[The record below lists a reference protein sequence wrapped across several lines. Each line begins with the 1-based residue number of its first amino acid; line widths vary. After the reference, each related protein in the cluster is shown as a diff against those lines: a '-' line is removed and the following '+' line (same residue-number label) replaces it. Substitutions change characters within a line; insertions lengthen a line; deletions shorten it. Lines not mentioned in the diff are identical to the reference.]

1 MKRSAYQLN
10 ASQPPHSAPCK
21 RARCNHVGYS
31 RESKTMNLFSS
42 DLYRNFGLGFLAG
55 SVIVAAANGT
65 EIVSAIVAI
74 IR

>member
-1 MKRSAYQLN
+1 
-10 ASQPPHSAPCK
+10 
-21 RARCNHVGYS
+21 
-31 RESKTMNLFSS
+31 MNLFSS

>member
-1 MKRSAYQLN
+1 M
-10 ASQPPHSAPCK
+10 
-21 RARCNHVGYS
+21 GYS
-31 RESKTMNLFSS
+31 RESKTMNLFSP